1 MSGSNNIY
9 LLGFMGIGKSTLARK
24 VAKKINYDFI
34 DTDKYIENKFRTTIS
49 DIIDSS
55 GIEAFR
61 KIEHDVLLE
70 IIQLRNSV
78 IATGGGMPCFNNNMT
93 LIKNNGYSFYIYY
106 PTDIIY
112 YRLKNAKT
120 ERPLIKGLNDEQLKD
135 FIKNTLSEREQ
146 FYNLADCIIKERNLK
161 SDTLVKKILEFI
173 SV

>member
-1 MSGSNNIY
+1 
-9 LLGFMGIGKSTLARK
+9 MGIGKSTLARK